1 MKARLLL
8 FLIFSCILTVLATN
22 GKSNLFS
29 VNKVI
34 IMSKEITLNTE
45 LIVSLIIFFTLMG
58 ILLIG
63 ILEKLFFSE
72 KLNRKKKTEE

>member
-45 LIVSLIIFFTLMG
+45 LAVSLIIFFTLMG

>member
-29 VNKVI
+29 VNKVM

-45 LIVSLIIFFTLMG
+45 LAVSLIIFFTLMG

>member
-63 ILEKLFFSE
+63 ILEKLFCSD

>member
-29 VNKVI
+29 ANKVI

-45 LIVSLIIFFTLMG
+45 LIVSLIIFFTL
-58 ILLIG
+58 ISVLLIG

-72 KLNRKKKTEE
+72 KLKRKKKTEE

>member
-1 MKARLLL
+1 
-8 FLIFSCILTVLATN
+8 
-22 GKSNLFS
+22 
-29 VNKVI
+29 
-34 IMSKEITLNTE
+34 MSKEITLNTE
-45 LIVSLIIFFTLMG
+45 LAVSLIIFFTLMG

>member
-45 LIVSLIIFFTLMG
+45 LVVSLIIFFTLMG

>member
-72 KLNRKKKTEE
+72 KLNMKKKTEE